1 MHCCSLK
8 TGADTTLPASLRA
21 LVAGLVGE
29 EATVPPS
36 QRPQI
41 EWWMGGVI
49 FSLAIGSKQ

>member
-1 MHCCSLK
+1 
-8 TGADTTLPASLRA
+8 
-21 LVAGLVGE
+21 LVGE

-41 EWWMGGVI
+41 EWWVGGVI